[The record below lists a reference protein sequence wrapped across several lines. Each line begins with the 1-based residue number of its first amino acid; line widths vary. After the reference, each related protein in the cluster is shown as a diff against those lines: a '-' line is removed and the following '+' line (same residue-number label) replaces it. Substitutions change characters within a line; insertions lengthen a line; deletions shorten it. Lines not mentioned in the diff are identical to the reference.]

1 MEFRNNLTGEV
12 VSRNELL
19 KNLGNPKPP
28 TVANLESFG
37 YTKVFDGALPK
48 VTSVYDT
55 IERDGVRKDVKG
67 DWYTNYRIGP
77 IFVDTKDDSGNVTA
91 TAAQNE
97 TAYRKKIDDTKAD
110 NVRRTRNQKLKDS
123 DWTQIAD
130 TALTD
135 TKKAEWVTYRKAL
148 RDLPAT
154 RGSNWP
160 QKVTF
165 PTEPT

>member
-19 KNLGNPKPP
+19 KNLGNPKPS
-28 TVANLESFG
+28 TVANLESYG

-55 IERDGVRKDVKG
+55 IERDGIRKDAKG

-77 IFVDTKDDSGNVTA
+77 IFVDTKDDSGNVIA

-97 TAYRKKIDDTKAD
+97 AAYRKNIDDTKAD
-110 NVRRTRNQKLKDS
+110 NVRETRNQKLKDS

-154 RGSNWP
+154 SGSNWP
-160 QKVTF
+160 HKVTF